1 MNLIPGRVL
10 PFDFY
15 ERDPATVARELLG
28 KRLIR
33 RLGGDVLEAIL
44 VETEAYYGL
53 GDPASRAFHGKKN
66 YNRPMWRTP
75 GRVFIYNV
83 HRYWMLNIVAH
94 RPGEVGAV
102 LIRALEPVKGIEAMI
117 RHRHVDVLREL
128 TSGPGKLT
136 LALNIDRSLNEAD
149 VTNDESD
156 LFVVSNDLDFE
167 IGTSRRV
174 GVKRD
179 LAEELRFYIVGN
191 SFVSK

>member
-1 MNLIPGRVL
+1 MIPGKILV
-10 PFDFY
+10 FDFY

-66 YNRPMWRTP
+66 YNRPMWSTP
-75 GRVFIYNV
+75 GKVFIYNV
-83 HRYWMLNIVAH
+83 NRYWMLNIVAH

-102 LIRALEPVKGIEAMI
+102 LIRALEPVKGIEVMI
-117 RHRHVDVLREL
+117 RHRPVDAVREL
-128 TSGPGKLT
+128 SSGPGKLT
-136 LALNIDRSLNEAD
+136 LALNIDRSLNDVD
-149 VTNDESD
+149 VTNDDSD
-156 LFVVSNDLDFE
+156 VFFVSNDLDFE
-167 IGTSRRV
+167 IGTSHRI

-179 LAEELRFYIVGN
+179 LAEELRFYIIGN

>member
-1 MNLIPGRVL
+1 MIPGEVL
-10 PFDFY
+10 TFDFY
-15 ERDPATVARELLG
+15 ERDPATVARELIG

-44 VETEAYYGL
+44 VETEAYFGL

-66 YNRPMWRTP
+66 YNRLMWRTP
-75 GRVFIYNV
+75 GKVFIYNV

-102 LIRALEPVKGIEAMI
+102 LIRALEPVKGIEVMI
-117 RHRHVDVLREL
+117 RHRPVDVLREL

-156 LFVVSNDLDFE
+156 VFIVSNDLDFE
-167 IGTSRRV
+167 IGTSHRV

>member
-1 MNLIPGRVL
+1 
-10 PFDFY
+10 
-15 ERDPATVARELLG
+15 
-28 KRLIR
+28 
-33 RLGGDVLEAIL
+33 
-44 VETEAYYGL
+44 
-53 GDPASRAFHGKKN
+53 
-66 YNRPMWRTP
+66 MWRTP

-102 LIRALEPVKGIEAMI
+102 LIRALEPVKGTEVMI
-117 RHRHVDVLREL
+117 RHRPVDVLREL

-149 VTNDESD
+149 ATNCESD
-156 LFVVSNDLDFE
+156 LFVVSNYLDFE
-167 IGTSRRV
+167 IGTSHRV

-179 LAEELRFYIVGN
+179 LAEDLRFYIIGN